1 MITLSCEPVGTDWR
15 CSVTIGDDSRAT
27 HHQVTVRAEHL
38 HRIAPAGASAE
49 DVVRA
54 SFEFLLAREPRE
66 SILRTF
72 DLAEIARYFPEYD
85 AELPRALG
93 G

>member
-1 MITLSCEPVGTDWR
+1 MITVSCEPDGDDWR

-27 HHQVTVRAEHL
+27 RHQVTVRAEHL

-49 DVVRA
+49 NVVGR

-66 SILRTF
+66 SILPSF
-72 DLAEIARYFPEYD
+72 DLAEISRYFPEYD
-85 AELPRALG
+85 AELARALEG
-93 G
+93 

>member
-1 MITLSCEPVGTDWR
+1 MITLSCEPDGTSWR

-38 HRIAPAGASAE
+38 HRIAPAGASPE

-66 SILRTF
+66 SIHRSF
-72 DLAEIARYFPEYD
+72 DLAEISRHFPDYD
-85 AELPRALG
+85 AELRRALQG
-93 G
+93 

>member
-1 MITLSCEPVGTDWR
+1 MIAVSCEPDGGDWR

-27 HHQVTVRAEHL
+27 HHQVTVRAKQL
-38 HRIAPAGASAE
+38 NRIALPGASAE
-49 DVVRA
+49 DVVRW

-66 SILRTF
+66 SILRSF
-72 DLAEIARYFPEYD
+72 DLAEISRYFPEYD
-85 AELPRALG
+85 AELTKALG

>member
-1 MITLSCEPVGTDWR
+1 MITVSCEPDGDDWR

-27 HHQVTVRAEHL
+27 RHQVTVRAENL
-38 HRIAPAGASAE
+38 RRIAPPKAKVD
-49 DVVRA
+49 DVVRT

-66 SILRTF
+66 SILRSF
-72 DLAEIARYFPEYD
+72 DLAEISRYFPEYD
-85 AELPRALG
+85 SELRRAFG

>member
-1 MITLSCEPVGTDWR
+1 MIAVSCEPDGGDSR
-15 CSVTIGDDSRAT
+15 CSVTVGDDSRAT

-38 HRIAPAGASAE
+38 HRIAPPGASAE

-66 SILRTF
+66 SILRSF
-72 DLAEIARYFPEYD
+72 DLAEISRYFPEYD
-85 AELPRALG
+85 AELTKALG

>member
-1 MITLSCEPVGTDWR
+1 MIAVSCEPDGGDWR

-38 HRIAPAGASAE
+38 NRVAPPGASAE
-49 DVVRA
+49 DVVRW

-66 SILRTF
+66 SILRSF
-72 DLAEIARYFPEYD
+72 DLAEISRYFPEYD
-85 AELPRALG
+85 AELTKALG